1 MEVEG
6 EENKDYLQVNQIS
19 GAGQDKNSEPG
30 NYERHH
36 KSGIYKNFLHGI
48 ASKHHF
54 NPYTEMI
61 K

>member
-36 KSGIYKNFLHGI
+36 KSGIY
-48 ASKHHF
+48 
-54 NPYTEMI
+54 
-61 K
+61 